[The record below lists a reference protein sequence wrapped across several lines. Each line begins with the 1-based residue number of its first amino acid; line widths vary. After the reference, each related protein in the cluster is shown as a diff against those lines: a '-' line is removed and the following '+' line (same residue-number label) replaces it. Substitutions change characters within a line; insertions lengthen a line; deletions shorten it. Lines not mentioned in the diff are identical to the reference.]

1 MWHNNHWKKNS
12 DALKSM
18 KNDKTPRNDGLSK
31 GFYKVLWN
39 DVKIP
44 SLVSIK
50 DGFIIEEIRN
60 SKKQAA
66 IKLIEKKEREAKD
79 LLRTGDQYPC

>member
-1 MWHNNHWKKNS
+1 
-12 DALKSM
+12 M
-18 KNDKTPRNDGLSK
+18 KNDKTPLNDGLSK

-60 SKKQAA
+60 SKKQAV

>member
-1 MWHNNHWKKNS
+1 
-12 DALKSM
+12 M
-18 KNDKTPRNDGLSK
+18 KNDKTPGNDGLSK
-31 GFYKVLWN
+31 EFYKVLWN

-60 SKKQAA
+60 SKKQAV
-66 IKLIEKKEREAKD
+66 IKLIEKKRERGKRFVKNWRPMP
-79 LLRTGDQYPC
+79 LLKQI

>member
-1 MWHNNHWKKNS
+1 MWHNNHWKKIS
-12 DALKSM
+12 DALKSV
-18 KNDKTPRNDGLSK
+18 KNDKTPGNDGLSK
-31 GFYKVLWN
+31 EFYKVLWN

-60 SKKQAA
+60 SKKQAV

>member
-1 MWHNNHWKKNS
+1 
-12 DALKSM
+12 M

-60 SKKQAA
+60 SKKQSCDK
-66 IKLIEKKEREAKD
+66 IN
-79 LLRTGDQYPC
+79 

>member
-1 MWHNNHWKKNS
+1 
-12 DALKSM
+12 M

-31 GFYKVLWN
+31 VFYKVLWN

-60 SKKQAA
+60 SKKQAV